1 MKINPN
7 GAWVIGSP
15 DRHIV
20 SSELCDEIISI
31 MRAKDLKNA
40 VDLGCGNGLYVRQIR
55 SAGFK
60 CDGFDGNPLT
70 EEMTEGLAS
79 VLDLSNT
86 IFIGKY
92 DLVVSLE
99 VGEHIPSMYEDIFLN
114 NLTKTADKY
123 IVLSWAIEGQRGTGH
138 VNCRNNDWVID
149 QMKKREF
156 RLTDDFYRLRD
167 AVVGRKFRHFKNTI
181 LTFEKEKI

>member
-7 GAWVIGSP
+7 GAWVIGNP

-31 MRAKDLKNA
+31 MKDRDFKNA

-55 SAGFK
+55 DAGFK

-70 EEMTEGLAS
+70 EEMTEGIAS
-79 VLDLSNT
+79 VLDLSDV
-86 IFIGKY
+86 ISIEKY

-99 VGEHIPSMYEDIFLN
+99 VGEHIPSTYEETFLN

-123 IVLSWAIEGQRGTGH
+123 IVLSWAVEGQRGTGH
-138 VNCRNNDWVID
+138 VNCRNNDWVIG
-149 QMKKREF
+149 QMEKRGF
-156 RLTDDFYRLRD
+156 KLTDDFYKIRE
-167 AVVGRKFRHFKNTI
+167 AVVGFKFRHFKNTI
-181 LTFEKEKI
+181 LTFEKEQI